1 MDFFPCVLLVPNENN
16 SRKAPYQCYFFK
28 KSKSL
33 THCQKQLYI
42 LPFLFINQK
51 LNYRQGFCVRLF
63 PFLYKT
69 LLSLNKSNFM
79 KVRLI
84 QQCCHRFVFIHH
96 LCYSLCHVYFKYLL
110 ILLNIDNALVRG
122 AYNISFMIFKCQ
134 ILIHPAR
141 VQLYITAPFKS
152 ILSVPRLEMSIK
164 KDSNLIRKAQ

>member
-1 MDFFPCVLLVPNENN
+1 M
-16 SRKAPYQCYFFK
+16 
-28 KSKSL
+28 
-33 THCQKQLYI
+33 
-42 LPFLFINQK
+42 
-51 LNYRQGFCVRLF
+51 RLF

-96 LCYSLCHVYFKYLL
+96 LCYSLCLVYFKYLL

-164 KDSNLIRKAQ
+164 KDSNLIRKAQWQCHDIHIYLSNHVSPPHFDVLIKPWCALAEYLPMETIL